1 VDERKENILRGII
14 MASYLDSNDKL
25 DIISYLDYLIDSDK
39 ILKALENSGVENW
52 DGYEDSMEIFNK
64 EEEEVNL

>member
-1 VDERKENILRGII
+1 MDERKENILRGIL

-39 ILKALENSGVENW
+39 ILKALENAGVENW

-64 EEEEVNL
+64 NEEEE